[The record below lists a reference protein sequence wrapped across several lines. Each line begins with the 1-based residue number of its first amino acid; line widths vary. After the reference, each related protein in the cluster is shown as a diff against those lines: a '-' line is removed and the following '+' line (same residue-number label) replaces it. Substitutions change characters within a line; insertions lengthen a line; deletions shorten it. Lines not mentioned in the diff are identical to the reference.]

1 MGDNKGMKDL
11 DRTICWA
18 PMMGYSDRH
27 ARMLMRLISPN
38 TLLFT
43 EMVVASALIMGDKER
58 LLRHG
63 PDSACALQ
71 LGGSDP
77 EQLAIAT
84 KLGEEAGYQEVNLNV
99 GCPSDRVQQGA
110 IGACLMAEPELV
122 RDCIATMQAAVD
134 IPVTVKCRIGI
145 DQQDSYEHFH
155 HFIKSVS
162 ESGCKI
168 FYVHA
173 RAAWLSGLSPKENR
187 EIPPLHYHYVADIQK
202 DFPDH
207 TFILN
212 GGISTTA
219 ESLEHLKTFPGVMI
233 GRAIYKDPFMLADL
247 ESAIYHRPVPDRLD
261 VIEQYLSYGRTQ
273 QDPVR
278 HLLKHLLSLYTNRPG
293 ARSYRR
299 FLSEHMNQPGAKLN
313 MIYDALAAAGISNT
327 EPATKQAQ
335 V

>member
-1 MGDNKGMKDL
+1 MGDNRDMTEI

-27 ARMLMRLISPN
+27 ARMLMRIISPHS
-38 TLLFT
+38 LLFT
-43 EMVVASALIMGDKER
+43 EMVVASALIMGDQER

-63 PDSACALQ
+63 DDAACALQ

-77 EQLAIAT
+77 EQLPLAT
-84 KLGEEAGYQEVNLNV
+84 KIGEQAGYQEVNLNV

-122 RDCIATMQAAVD
+122 RDCISAMQEAVK

-145 DQQDSYEHFH
+145 DRQDSFEQFH
-155 HFIKSVS
+155 HFIETVS

-173 RAAWLSGLSPKENR
+173 RSAWLSGLSPKENR
-187 EIPPLHYHYVADIQK
+187 EIPPLRYHYVSDIQK
-202 DFPDH
+202 MFPDH

-212 GGISTTA
+212 GGINHATEA
-219 ESLEHLKTFPGVMI
+219 LNHLETFPGVMI
-233 GRAIYKDPFMLADL
+233 GRAIYKDPFMLAEL
-247 ESAIYHRPVPDRLD
+247 ESALYKRPLPERQA
-261 VIEQYLSYGRTQ
+261 VISEYLAYGVTQ
-273 QDPVR
+273 KDPVR

-293 ARSYRR
+293 ARHYRR
-299 FLSEHMNQPGAKLN
+299 FLSEHMNQPDAKLN
-313 MIYDALAAAGISNT
+313 IIYDALAAAGISGT
-327 EPATKQAQ
+327 GEQQAQ
-335 V
+335 A